1 MATDPFAAFRV
12 ADAGT
17 SDSYV
22 DALSA
27 PLLPGVTEHGVAE
40 KPQKTA
46 ALHALPLLP
55 VQNSK
60 REAWLQRAAE
70 IGAELVVPSVWAEA
84 LASLEMMPIPTRLG
98 VTAERWAE
106 ALGDARRFIAREGE
120 RVAKVGWGIVD
131 AFGIDPEGGSLDVGF
146 VFLIRSGKPVIDDE
160 GGAAIKR
167 ADGSRHWF
175 RPGRCGSEVKPIWMA
190 LKAENHRKT
199 KQNGGSRD
207 A

>member
-27 PLLPGVTEHGVAE
+27 PLLPCVTGDGVAE

-46 ALHALPLLP
+46 ALHALPPLP
-55 VQNSK
+55 VQNSR

-70 IGAELVVPSVWAEA
+70 IEAELVVPATWAEA

-98 VTAERWAE
+98 VTTERWAE
-106 ALGDARRFIAREGE
+106 VLGDARRFIAREGE
-120 RVAKVGWGIVD
+120 HVAKVGWSIVD
-131 AFGIDPEGGSLDVGF
+131 AFGFGPEGGSLDVGF
-146 VFLIRSGKPVIDDE
+146 VFLIRSGKPVVDDE

-167 ADGSRHWF
+167 ADGSWHWF
-175 RPGRCGSEVKPIWMA
+175 RPGRCGPDLKPIWVA
-190 LKAENHRKT
+190 AKAEKLAENQAKRRK
-199 KQNGGSRD
+199 S
-207 A
+207 